1 MATLQASSS
10 DIDICA
16 RALVMIGANPI
27 TSFTDGTTEATVASN
42 TYEDTIRADLA
53 MMRWRFASGQ
63 VQLSRLTAEPA
74 ARFDA
79 AYQLPSDLLV
89 LHTVTIADNHVSYD
103 RYEDMVYCNATTEDK
118 VIADYTYRP
127 DESYWPPYFVIVAQY
142 HMASVFAAAIAR
154 DAGIQKMYTEL
165 YGANMR
171 IARNID
177 SQSQTSKKL
186 VTNRFRNFR
195 NSVGSTTFRTG

>member
-1 MATLQASSS
+1 MATLQASGS

-27 TSFTDGTTEATVASN
+27 TSFADGTTEATIASN

-63 VQLSRLTAEPA
+63 VQLSRLTAAPVG
-74 ARFDA
+74 RFDA
-79 AYQLPSDLLV
+79 AYQLPSDMLV
-89 LHTVTIADNHVSYD
+89 LHTVTIADDHVLYD
-103 RYEDMVYCNATTEDK
+103 RYEDMVYCNATTNDV

-127 DESYWPPYFVIVAQY
+127 DEAYWPPYFIILAQY
-142 HMASVFAAAIAR
+142 HMASLFAAAVAR
-154 DAGIQKMYTEL
+154 DAGIQKL
-165 YGANMR
+165 YLDQYAAHMR
-171 IARNID
+171 IARNLD
-177 SQSQTSKKL
+177 SQSQTTKKL

-195 NSVGSTTFRTG
+195 NSTGSTTFKVG